1 MTRQEL
7 IEKVARDLGGE
18 SHDPKELECLVEAII
33 EIVVQSEVD
42 LLKAVS
48 AEICKYNKL
57 DPDGVMVH
65 ERRPVGWN
73 PQSILYGFA
82 DAAKDAITSIRSCG
96 QSQ

>member
-18 SHDPKELECLVEAII
+18 SHDPNDLKCLAEAII

-48 AEICKYNKL
+48 AEICKYNEL
-57 DPDGVMVH
+57 DPNGVMVH
-65 ERRPVGWN
+65 ERRLVGWN

-82 DAAKDAITSIRSCG
+82 DAAKDAIISIRSCG

>member
-7 IEKVARDLGGE
+7 IEKVARDLGGD

-65 ERRPVGWN
+65 EASLVGWN
-73 PQSILYGFA
+73 PQSILFGFA
-82 DAAKDAITSIRSCG
+82 DAAKDAISSIRSLG
-96 QSQ
+96 RS